1 MIRVVL
7 DTNVLVAGLMSRDG
21 ASSELLRRVGVDS
34 GIQPSLSVPL
44 VFEYEA
50 ALRRKL
56 GKNDKRIAAILDYL
70 CLVGER
76 REIYFLWRPFL
87 RDPGDEMVLEVAVGA
102 AASMI
107 VTHNVQ
113 DFVDVE
119 EQFGIRVVTPGV
131 VLLELEGMK

>member
-107 VTHNVQ
+107 VTHNVR

-119 EQFGIRVVTPGV
+119 EQFGIHVVTPGV